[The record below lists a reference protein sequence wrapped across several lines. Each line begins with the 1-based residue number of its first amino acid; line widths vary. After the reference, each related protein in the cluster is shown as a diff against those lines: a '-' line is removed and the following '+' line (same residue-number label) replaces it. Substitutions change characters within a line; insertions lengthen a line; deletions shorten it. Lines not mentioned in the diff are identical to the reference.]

1 MKKAFLKIL
10 QNSHKNIFVD
20 VSLPINLQAL
30 KKLRHGCFAKP
41 SKTPISKNIRRRRL
55 LILFLMNY
63 ERNYPIRGKNKVLT
77 NYWQI
82 TLSDVLTNYFIM
94 HSKNFQGKSRLR
106 HRCFH
111 VKAASDP
118 NGSYLIKVNNRNITK
133 LCQVCSNLKIKT
145 LERRHWFYCW
155 LSMDFHI
162 LFWCFHCRLWT
173 SKMPAYGIGKSLW
186 SVFFT
191 LRIFSFSFSF

>member
-55 LILFLMNY
+55 LILFLMIY
-63 ERNYPIRGKNKVLT
+63 ERNYPIRGKNNVLT

-94 HSKNFQGKSRLR
+94 HSKISREKVDSDTGVFMWRLLQTQTVVTWLKSTIETSQN
-106 HRCFH
+106 C
-111 VKAASDP
+111 VK
-118 NGSYLIKVNNRNITK
+118 YVQI
-133 LCQVCSNLKIKT
+133 
-145 LERRHWFYCW
+145 
-155 LSMDFHI
+155 
-162 LFWCFHCRLWT
+162 
-173 SKMPAYGIGKSLW
+173 
-186 SVFFT
+186 
-191 LRIFSFSFSF
+191 